1 MFQFKQFTV
10 YQEHCAMKVGTDSV
24 LLGAWTDC
32 TNAQRI
38 LDIGT
43 GTGLL
48 ALMLAQRCSAHIVG
62 IDIDQSAV
70 TQAKENI
77 AKSAWENRITIFHSS
92 FQDFCTTE
100 KNSYDCI
107 ISNPPYFENALKSPL
122 EKRTIARHTD
132 KLKLTEILE
141 GSKKLLSKQG
151 SLNLV
156 LPYKEGLLLI
166 EEAKECGFYCQ
177 KKTTIFP
184 RENSTAKR
192 ILLSFKLESCLC
204 EESDLTIETDKRHH
218 YTEAY
223 KELTK
228 DYYLKF

>member
-10 YQEHCAMKVGTDSV
+10 YQDHCAMKVGTDGV

-32 TNAQRI
+32 ENAQRI

-48 ALMLAQRCSAHIVG
+48 ALMLAQRCSAKIAAIE
-62 IDIDQSAV
+62 IDESAV
-70 TQAKENI
+70 IQAKENVQNSPWANCI
-77 AKSAWENRITIFHSS
+77 NILHSS
-92 FQDFCTTE
+92 FQDFCNTQT
-100 KNSYDCI
+100 NCYDLI
-107 ISNPPYFENALKSPL
+107 VSNPPFFENALKSPL

-151 SLNLV
+151 NLNLI

-166 EEAKECGFYCQ
+166 EEAKQCGFYCRR
-177 KKTTIFP
+177 KTTVFP
-184 RENSTAKR
+184 RKDSAAKR
-192 ILLSFKLESCLC
+192 ILLCFKLEPCLC
-204 EESDLTIETDKRHH
+204 EESELTIEIDKRHQ

>member
-10 YQEHCAMKVGTDSV
+10 YQEHCAMKVGTDGV

-32 TNAQRI
+32 ENAQRI

-70 TQAKENI
+70 NQAKENI
-77 AKSAWENRITIFHSS
+77 AKSAWKNRITIFHCS

-141 GSKKLLSKQG
+141 GSKKLLSKHG
-151 SLNLV
+151 SLNLI

-166 EEAKECGFYCQ
+166 EEAKEWGFYCR
-177 KKTTIFP
+177 KKTTVFP

-192 ILLSFKLESCLC
+192 ILLNFKLEDGLC
-204 EESDLTIETDKRHH
+204 KESDLTIETDKRHQ

-223 KELTK
+223 KKLTG
-228 DYYLKF
+228 DFYLKF